1 MKLFS
6 GRRLVSFLAASLLL
20 FPVPFAQADETG
32 TEPETLSPGDETILS
47 PGQTFSSINPIE
59 ISSRPQGDN
68 FRAETSDLT
77 TYSADDNLAPMCV
90 SARKNGR
97 SVEVQ
102 NNCGHD
108 LRIKVIMAFDRDT
121 QCHFVKAGEK
131 KAVNSRYNP
140 FGGVDRVILC

>member
-1 MKLFS
+1 MKLS
-6 GRRLVSFLAASLLL
+6 SRKKLVPLLAALFLL
-20 FPVPFAQADETG
+20 FPVPFAQADEPSTI
-32 TEPETLSPGDETILS
+32 PEASSPGDEITLS

-59 ISSRPQGDN
+59 ISSRPQGDD

-77 TYSADDNLAPMCV
+77 AYSADDNLAPMCV